1 MAWACSVCQA
11 GPPAEVTYSS
21 VLVFGTTD
29 MQKVEKEERAACST
43 APLANVISYCVTCR
57 FVTAT
62 FKPCMRT
69 SENLISIQKARLEY
83 KQHNKFQDSL
93 PSKRM
98 FRKLLRKTSRKHGGS
113 NKPRSLID

>member
-1 MAWACSVCQA
+1 MAWTCSVCQA
-11 GPPAEVTYSS
+11 GAPAKVTYSS

-29 MQKVEKEERAACST
+29 MQKIQREEREACSY
-43 APLANVISYCVTCR
+43 APLANVISYCTTCR

-62 FKPCMRT
+62 FNPRMQT
-69 SENLISIQKARLEY
+69 SENLIFTKKSRLEY
-83 KQHNKFQDSL
+83 TNHNIFQDTL
-93 PSKRM
+93 PCKRM